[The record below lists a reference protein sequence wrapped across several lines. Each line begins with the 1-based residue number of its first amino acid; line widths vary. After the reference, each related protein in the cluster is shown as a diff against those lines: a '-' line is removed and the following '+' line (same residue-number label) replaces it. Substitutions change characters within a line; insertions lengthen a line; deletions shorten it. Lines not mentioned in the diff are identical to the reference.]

1 MLHYATCTTTL
12 ILQNIPIPCFCYFGS
27 SMHKSLTSCYFTLN
41 TLSNTYTYHTSLIK
55 HFFQVL
61 HRLHFSV
68 TDFTTT
74 NFPDF
79 CKIVLF
85 IVQKNACCCTTLH
98 AQLQSCFKDTQL
110 EFLVL
115 FRHSMQKS
123 HLLVTFTSLKFLQ
136 LTFTVFAFR
145 GCRLWISC
153 SLCRRIHVAAKNTT
167 CTTTIGRKAA
177 CYVALEIQCRNLS
190 HGGCTQKH
198 YTYHLSIASF
208 IPNQET
214 FIPITVVIADLIWHS
229 SFKMKNL
236 AISILSKGLVRQ
248 HSLDTSVLHNYKHRS
263 Q

>member
-1 MLHYATCTTTL
+1 MQLLPCPVQCAQYMLHYATCTTTL

-145 GCRLWISC
+145 GCRL
-153 SLCRRIHVAAKNTT
+153 
-167 CTTTIGRKAA
+167 
-177 CYVALEIQCRNLS
+177 
-190 HGGCTQKH
+190 
-198 YTYHLSIASF
+198 
-208 IPNQET
+208 
-214 FIPITVVIADLIWHS
+214 
-229 SFKMKNL
+229 
-236 AISILSKGLVRQ
+236 
-248 HSLDTSVLHNYKHRS
+248 
-263 Q
+263 